1 MKGSIDSPLP
11 VTVEELKNGVYK
23 IGPLII
29 QRMVVS
35 LTWRKVMVCNYNMTF
50 PGGVIAVFAQGRHMG
65 EVGTSDGYYV
75 GTSVQV
81 AGINNSQCKYFL
93 SSDVNNANLDAVI
106 IAIGY

>member
-11 VTVEELKNGVYK
+11 VTVEEIKNGVYK

-29 QRMVVS
+29 QTMRVS
-35 LTWRKVMVCNYNMTF
+35 LTWRKVTVCNYNMAF
-50 PGGVIAVFAQGRHMG
+50 PGGVIAVFAQGRHLG
-65 EVGTSDGYYV
+65 EVGSNNGYYV

-81 AGINNSQCKYFL
+81 AGVDNSQCKYFL
-93 SSDVNNANLDAVI
+93 SSDVNDANLDSVI